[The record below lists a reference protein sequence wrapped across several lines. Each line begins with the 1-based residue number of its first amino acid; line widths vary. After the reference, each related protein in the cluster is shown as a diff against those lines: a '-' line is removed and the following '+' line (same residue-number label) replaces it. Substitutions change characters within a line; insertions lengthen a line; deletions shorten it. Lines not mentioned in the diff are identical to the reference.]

1 LLFFAIICTIFVP
14 RMHIFIIFEMIWRD
28 YGAYL
33 PLFPLIYPYFLLIPL
48 NMSSNIIVK
57 RICDYCKNSFDAK
70 TTKTKYCSHICNSR
84 GYKLNQKLKKI
95 ETSDTET
102 KSKVSNYVVD
112 LNSKD
117 FLTVKE
123 TSTLLNM
130 SSKTIYKLIEQ
141 KDLNAYNFSV
151 RKTLIR
157 RKDIEGYFENNYVND
172 NYINPNK
179 KNEINPGNSYTINE
193 AIEKFNISN
202 GALYTIIKRHN
213 IQKEKHGKFTL
224 VKKEDLN
231 KIFQQAI

>member
-1 LLFFAIICTIFVP
+1 MKRRNYVP
-14 RMHIFIIFEMIWRD
+14 
-28 YGAYL
+28 YL
-33 PLFPLIYPYFLLIPL
+33 PLILLISPYILLIPL

-57 RICDYCKNSFDAK
+57 RICDYCKIAFDAK

-112 LNSKD
+112 VNSKD
-117 FLTVKE
+117 FLTVNE
-123 TSTLLNM
+123 ASTLLHM
-130 SSKTIYKLIEQ
+130 SSKTVYRLIEQ
-141 KDLNAYNFSV
+141 NELNAFNFSV

-157 RKDIEGYFENNYVND
+157 RKDIESYFDNNLISVD
-172 NYINPNK
+172 NINPNRE
-179 KNEINPGNSYTINE
+179 NEINLNNSYTINE

-202 GALYTIIKRHN
+202 GALYNIIKRFN
-213 IQKEKHGKFTL
+213 IPKRKLGRYTL

-231 KIFQQAI
+231 TIFQ

>member
-1 LLFFAIICTIFVP
+1 MKRRNYVP
-14 RMHIFIIFEMIWRD
+14 
-28 YGAYL
+28 YL
-33 PLFPLIYPYFLLIPL
+33 PLILLISPYILLIPL

-57 RICDYCKNSFDAK
+57 RICDYCKNAFDAK

-112 LNSKD
+112 VNSKD
-117 FLTVKE
+117 FLTVNE
-123 TSTLLNM
+123 ASTLLNM
-130 SSKTIYKLIEQ
+130 SSKTVYRLIEQ
-141 KDLNAYNFSV
+141 NELNAFNFSV

-157 RKDIEGYFENNYVND
+157 RKDIESYFDNNLISVD
-172 NYINPNK
+172 NINPNRE
-179 KNEINPGNSYTINE
+179 NEINLNNSYTINE

-202 GALYTIIKRHN
+202 GALYNIIKRFN
-213 IQKEKHGKFTL
+213 IPKRKLGRYTL

-231 KIFQQAI
+231 TIFQ